1 MMTNEE
7 ILAILRQYPDLVPE
21 VLAILTEAPAKPKQI
36 CRLSADSLRLCPGAQ
51 QRFHRVALLSNST
64 ISCICLSSSPIP
76 AGSFFVLIGSSTVMP
91 K

>member
-21 VLAILTEAPAKPKQI
+21 VLAILTEAPAKTDLPFGGG
-36 CRLSADSLRLCPGAQ
+36 CPPALPGAL
-51 QRFHRVALLSNST
+51 QRFHRVALLSNAT

-76 AGSFFVLIGSSTVMP
+76 AGSFFVPISSSTVMP